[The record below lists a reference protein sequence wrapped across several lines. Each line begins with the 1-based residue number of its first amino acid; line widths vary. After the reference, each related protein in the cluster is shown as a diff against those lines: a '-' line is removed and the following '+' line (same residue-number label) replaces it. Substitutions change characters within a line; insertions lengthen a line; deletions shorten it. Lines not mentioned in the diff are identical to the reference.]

1 MVMTYNTSGIVGKF
15 KVKVAVDQV
24 PNGYSL
30 ISGVSVG
37 AFNKIVKLQPI
48 QNTSDYYIL
57 IEGEKNTRFTL

>member
-1 MVMTYNTSGIVGKF
+1 MVLTYNTSGLVGKF
-15 KVKVAVDQV
+15 KVKAAVDEV
-24 PNGYSL
+24 PNGYST

-48 QNTSDYYIL
+48 QNTSNYYIL